1 MSVRCDFI
9 GRAMGLYSFYRVSKP
24 SAEIVREGEV
34 QSHYKRLRNRTFW
47 GATAA
52 YSLFYLCRLS
62 MGVVKKPLIDEGV
75 FSASELGII
84 ASAFYFVYAIGKF
97 LNGFIADYCNVRRFM
112 ATGLLMSAVIN
123 LLMGTIGIAG
133 GYAGVPGWL
142 IYIIF
147 VLLWGF
153 NGWVLSMGSPSGI
166 VSLSRWFP
174 QSRRGTFYS
183 IFCSTPYIGE
193 ALSMAVTGSVV
204 AAFGWEYGF
213 IVSAFGGFLGVGV
226 ILATVSDTPQSKG
239 LPSIQ
244 EISGEEVRKVDKMPT
259 KDIQKMVL
267 RSPAIW
273 IIAISCAL
281 INLTKYGLMEWGVLY
296 LQGARG
302 FSLETSSWIIGFSA
316 VFAILGTVGAGWLS
330 DSVFKG
336 SRTRPAL
343 LSGMVALVALS
354 LFLFGLGGKV
364 IMVIYV
370 SLFSLAV
377 GVLYCVVSGLM
388 AIDIVPRKATGAALG
403 VVGISSYITI
413 GLQNIVSGLLIDRYS
428 ETVVKMVDGVEQT
441 VTEYDFVPVAVFWLS
456 AVLVSFLVPVLCHQ
470 SPSTC
475 PADRSEG

>member
-1 MSVRCDFI
+1 MS
-9 GRAMGLYSFYRVSKP
+9 LYSFYRVSKP
-24 SAEIVREGEV
+24 SGIEV
-34 QSHYKRLRNRTFW
+34 PKDEVKETYKRLRNRTFW
-47 GATAA
+47 GVTAA

-62 MGVVKKPLIDEGV
+62 MGVVKKPLIDDGL
-75 FSASELGII
+75 FSASELGVI

-112 ATGLLMSAVIN
+112 ATGLIVSSAIN
-123 LLMGTIGIAG
+123 LLMGVIGLANEYVG
-133 GYAGVPGWL
+133 MPGWL
-142 IYIIF
+142 MYAVF

-204 AAFGWEYGF
+204 AAWGWEYGF
-213 IVSAFGGFLGVGV
+213 IVSAIGGFLGVGV
-226 ILATVSDTPQSKG
+226 ILASVSDTPQSKG

-244 EISGEEVRKVDKMPT
+244 EISGEEVRPVDKMPT
-259 KDIQKMVL
+259 KEIQKMVL

-273 IIAISCAL
+273 VIAISCAL

-296 LQGARG
+296 LQGGRG
-302 FSLETSSWIIGFSA
+302 CSLETASWIIGFSA

-330 DSVFKG
+330 DVVFKG
-336 SRTRPAL
+336 NRVRPAL
-343 LSGMVALVALS
+343 LSGLVALAALA
-354 LFLFGLGGKV
+354 LFLFADGDKV
-364 IMVIYV
+364 TMAIYV
-370 SLFSLAV
+370 SVFSLAI

-403 VVGISSYITI
+403 VVGISSYMTI
-413 GLQNIVSGLLIDRYS
+413 GLQNIASGFLIDRYS
-428 ETVVKMVDGVEQT
+428 ETVTKVVDGVEQS
-441 VTEYDFVPVAVFWLS
+441 VTTYDFVPVAIFWLS
-456 AVLVSFLVPVLCHQ
+456 AVLISFAVPILIWKKL
-470 SPSTC
+470 
-475 PADRSEG
+475 RSAA